1 MKIVV
6 IFTYL
11 LISGIAFSQNS
22 YYFSNPLPTEEKKVP
37 SVDKKWFG
45 EYQDEA
51 TSLRY
56 EFTADGVTIVSSQ
69 VSSVSKKMVRES
81 SKYTVK
87 DDFIFGVVKND
98 SLPCVLEKGYY
109 FFGIRNH
116 DAVIFENST
125 TQLTRINDRE
135 YMLNYEEN
143 GKFVPSKLVFSRGKL
158 TISEFDYSPDQ
169 RPFDFVESQ
178 SESKVDA
185 QNIVVL
191 SPSTLEFDQLNS
203 RFFKQ
208 KSSFS
213 LITE

>member
-22 YYFSNPLPTEEKKVP
+22 YYFSNPLPTEEKKVG

-109 FFGIRNH
+109 FFGIRNR

-135 YMLNYEEN
+135 YLLNYEEN

-191 SPSTLEFDQLNS
+191 SPSALEFDQLNS